1 MADEHSTMSNE
12 DRLIY
17 MANQI
22 ARNFGTLGHE
32 QAARAVADH
41 IASFWDPRMRAT
53 IFALHERG
61 DARIGDIA
69 GSAVVMLRKEG
80 PPPPQTRA
88 TKFNGVSEAGRS
100 DAG

>member
-1 MADEHSTMSNE
+1 MADETSTMSNE

-22 ARNFGTLGHE
+22 ARNFGTLGHD
-32 QAARAVADH
+32 QAAKAVADH

-69 GSAVVMLRKEG
+69 GSAVAMLRDVG
-80 PPPPQTRA
+80 TPSPQTRA
-88 TKFNGVSEAGRS
+88 TEFNGVDEAGHS